1 MNEARSEASPFVKTG
16 EEESISGKSELSEN
30 ERAEGETF
38 GTTSRTH
45 NRLSRTEEAAEWRTT
60 LNSTAQQAG
69 FRREP
74 DRNRSS

>member
-1 MNEARSEASPFVKTG
+1 MKHEAKLLPSQSTE

-45 NRLSRTEEAAEWRTT
+45 RLSRTEEAAEWRTT
-60 LNSTAQQAG
+60 LNATAQQAG

-74 DRNRSS
+74 DRNRGS

>member
-16 EEESISGKSELSEN
+16 EEESISGKSESSEN
-30 ERAEGETF
+30 KRAEGETF

-45 NRLSRTEEAAEWRTT
+45 RLSRTEEAAEWRTT
-60 LNSTAQQAG
+60 LNTTAQQAG